1 MLIGIIQEGEG
12 NMVMQKRMGRIVKT
26 VTLSR
31 GSSLCVSEGVS
42 YREKRGEFI
51 Q

>member
-31 GSSLCVSEGVS
+31 QEGVISLC
-42 YREKRGEFI
+42 K
-51 Q
+51 